1 MKKYSGSMKGKV
13 SDVAFDSTS
22 KRPLVLSRYYGGTTK
37 RALAGG
43 RKNPF
48 RPLPCAKSYITTEK
62 IETASDLTSL
72 NTLLDGTSSC
82 NSETLFEDN
91 KHLYY
96 ASLFN
101 PFVQD
106 LAHGG
111 LPKDIFD
118 QYLSQDVYYLGVF
131 EDALATMHELIQL
144 DIGVNEVNRH
154 EAKERALSLLN
165 SVEKEIEAVHGSFIK
180 VENRDDTSWAT
191 EAYTDFLKKVQTDPN
206 SSVAEILASLLPC
219 FRLYAEIA
227 RYLEDN
233 ILSSLE
239 VHEKHP
245 YADWIREYASPKFLE
260 YVHHAE
266 WIFNMAATRDA
277 RVTGMFEVTNVGQH
291 DSMY

>member
-22 KRPLVLSRYYGGTTK
+22 KRPLVLSRHYGGTTK

-43 RKNPF
+43 RKNRF
-48 RPLPCAKSYITTEK
+48 RPLPCVQSYTSTEN
-62 IETASDLTSL
+62 IETLSDLTSL
-72 NTLLDGTSSC
+72 NNLLDDTSSC

-106 LAHGG
+106 LADGG

-144 DIGVNEVNRH
+144 DIGVNKVNGQ
-154 EAKERALSLLN
+154 EAKERALSLLS
-165 SVEKEIEAVHGSFIK
+165 SVEKEIESVHGSFIK
-180 VENRDDTSWAT
+180 VEKRDDASWAT

-233 ILSSLE
+233 VLSSLE

-245 YADWIREYASPKFLE
+245 YADWIREYASPKFLG
-260 YVHHAE
+260 YVQSAE

-277 RVTGMFEVTNVGQH
+277 RITGMFEVTNVG
-291 DSMY
+291 